1 VVQIEP
7 RKEQQRKRKLK
18 GQSSSIQRPINRRR
32 SEFMKT
38 ITPPEEDW
46 ADGSKKNNI
55 MDEDYEEYG

>member
-1 VVQIEP
+1 
-7 RKEQQRKRKLK
+7 
-18 GQSSSIQRPINRRR
+18 
-32 SEFMKT
+32 MKT